1 MKFNRLEILEE
12 AGRNHNKKR
21 MVKVRCDC
29 GKEFVVQ
36 YNNIQNGHTKSCGC
50 YWRDTHILHNLTG
63 SRIYHIWE
71 NMKRRCNSDKN
82 YVERNIKVCERW
94 QAFLNFYEDMKD
106 GYTDDLSIDRINNN
120 DGYYKENCRWADKI
134 TQMNNTRMTENAKG
148 YTLCKKTGKYAA
160 QFSYNK
166 KHKFLGYYDTPEE
179 ASQVYRRAKE
189 MCYAQ

>member
-1 MKFNRLEILEE
+1 MKFNRLEILSE

-29 GKEFVVQ
+29 GNELIVQ

-50 YWRDTHILHNLTG
+50 YKVETHRKHNLSG

-71 NMKRRCNSDKN
+71 NMKRRCNSNK
-82 YVERNIKVCERW
+82 YYAERNISVCDHW
-94 QAFLNFYEDMKD
+94 QIFSNFYEDMKD
-106 GYTDDLSIDRINNN
+106 GYRDNLSIDRINNHE
-120 DGYYKENCRWADKI
+120 GYYKENCRWADAV
-134 TQMNNTRMTENAKG
+134 TQMNNTRKVETAKG
-148 YTLCKKTGKYAA
+148 YTFCKKTKKYIA

-166 KHKFLGYYDTPEE
+166 KHKILGSYNTPEE
-179 ASQVYRRAKE
+179 ATLVYKRAKE